1 MKTIGFPKS
10 KKPNERRRALLPHHL
25 RSIRHTTNLI
35 FENGYGEHMQIPDSE
50 FVEAGA
56 RVADTSEIYHCD
68 VICTPKA
75 PEPEERSRYRHG
87 QTFFGWAHAVQGR
100 SFVDF
105 AIEKQLNVVAWED
118 MYERGRHVFWRNN
131 ELAGE
136 AAVLHAVPFLGLEP
150 SRISAA
156 LIGLGNCGRGAYKA
170 LSRLGVSTEVFTR
183 RDVATFPSNLGRFD
197 LVVNAVLWDVSR
209 TDHLVS
215 SADLGRMRKPSM
227 IIDISCDEAMGI
239 ESSRATSLTDPIYVI
254 DGVLHYAV
262 DHTPTILYHSAT
274 ESIGHALR
282 PYIDEVVEDRFGMC
296 LEAASCIS
304 MGVIRDQRI
313 TRFQQR

>member
-1 MKTIGFPKS
+1 MKTIGFPRS
-10 KKPNERRRALLPHHL
+10 KKPNEKRRALLPHHL
-25 RSIRHTTNLI
+25 RSIRHVANLV
-35 FENGYGEHMQIPDSE
+35 FESGYGEHMRIPDSE
-50 FVEAGA
+50 FVLAGA
-56 RVADTSEIYHCD
+56 RVADESEIYDCD

-75 PEPEERSRYRHG
+75 PEPEERRRYRHG
-87 QTFFGWAHAVQGR
+87 HAFFGWAHAVQGR

-105 AIEKQLNVVAWED
+105 ALEKQLDVVAWED
-118 MYERGRHVFWRNN
+118 MYDRGRHVFWRNN

-150 SRISAA
+150 SRIAAA
-156 LIGLGNCGRGAYKA
+156 LIGLGNCGRGAYRA
-170 LSRLGVSTEVFTR
+170 LSRLGVSTEVYTR
-183 RDVATFPSNLGRFD
+183 RDVATLPLELGRYD

-215 SADLGRMRKPSM
+215 ISDLERMRKPSM

-262 DHTPTILYHSAT
+262 DHTPTILYRSAT
-274 ESIGHALR
+274 ESIGHALT
-282 PYIDEVVEDRFGMC
+282 PYIDEVVEDTFGMC
-296 LEAASCIS
+296 LEAATCIS
-304 MGVIRDQRI
+304 KGVIHDQRI
-313 TRFQQR
+313 TSFQKR